1 MDFSAQTLMEQAAS
15 MFNECDWKLL
25 KDESETNVAIL
36 ESKQFKNYVLPHY
49 RIRATINLPIADL
62 VNLVWDTTMISAKV
76 DDPSIVEFKVIE
88 ETEDYKIRRQ
98 VNQPNLPFVWPRE
111 TVFIQH
117 KHIEDNGD
125 VWLIGYSV
133 DHADCP
139 INDKEVVRT
148 KMAMSVYRYIAI
160 TDTRTLVQRV
170 ANIDPRG
177 SIPLVAIKA
186 TATRAV
192 NAFNN
197 WAARVQE

>member
-1 MDFSAQTLMEQAAS
+1 MDFNAQTLMEQAAN
-15 MFNECDWKLL
+15 MFNQSDWKLL

-49 RIRATINLPIADL
+49 RIRATINLPISDL

-76 DDPSIVEFKVIE
+76 DDPSIVEFRVIE

-117 KHIEDNGD
+117 KYVEDNGD

-148 KMAMSVYRYIAI
+148 KMTMSVYRYIAI
-160 TDTRTLVQRV
+160 TENRTLVQRV

-186 TATRAV
+186 TATRAL

-197 WAARVQE
+197 WASRVQE